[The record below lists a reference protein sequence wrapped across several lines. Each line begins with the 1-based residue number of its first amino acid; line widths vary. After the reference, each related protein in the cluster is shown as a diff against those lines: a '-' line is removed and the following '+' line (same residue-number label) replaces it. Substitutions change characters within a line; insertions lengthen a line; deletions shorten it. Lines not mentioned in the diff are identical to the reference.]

1 MKFKSK
7 SHTLKSLKL
16 KNSIIPDLIIIKCSD
31 YIKNPQNI
39 TAKINIKFKNKLIAI
54 RSSFKSEDTSKKSNA
69 GKYKSFLNIPAKNKI
84 KIGNAIDEILRQKKN
99 LKNEVF
105 FVQEMV
111 SKIKI
116 SGVLLTR
123 NLENYVKNV
132 NINYFEGNKTDV
144 VTSGKDGS
152 KSIEY
157 FENKKFKLPKKFL
170 KLYKAFVEIRNVTK
184 LEDFDIEFAIG
195 KNEKVYILQV
205 RKLIVPKSKKENQM
219 NLNIFFNLEKKLNK
233 LKQKHPDLFGKTT
246 YFGVMPDWN
255 PAEIIGSKPKPLA
268 LSLYQ
273 ELITDHVW
281 AQNRSNYG
289 YKELDQFHLMT
300 TFYGTPYVDIRID
313 FNSWLPKNLD
323 KRISKK
329 IINYYL
335 KKFNSDTSLHDKI
348 EFELLFTCITFST
361 KNKIFKKLK
370 NVLKKKEML
379 IFYNE
384 LKKINKNSLLKKEE
398 DIRRIEELK
407 KKQSLINKSNL
418 YEIDKIYWLIED
430 CKKYGTFAFAGLA
443 RCGFIGMELL
453 NSLVEIGSISEDER
467 NNFLNNIN
475 TVTSK
480 MKEDL
485 NKLSK
490 KEFIKIY
497 GHLRPGTYEITS
509 LNYKNGFKEYFGN
522 NLKRINRKT
531 KTKKI
536 KLAAPLNKIGIYNSN
551 NELFNFIRESII
563 NREYS
568 KFIFSKSIDLIF
580 ENLIKLGKRY
590 KINKEDLSFIKI
602 NKIMEMYFNLTTDK
616 NILSLKR
623 HIKDNRKEYISNKN
637 IFLPD
642 VIRNSKDL
650 FIQIKNYEKINFISN
665 KSVTSKVVKFNKE
678 KIKNDYG
685 CIVCI
690 ENADPGYD
698 FLFNKN
704 IKGLITKYGG
714 LNSHMA
720 IRCAEL
726 NIPSLI
732 GVGEKNYNKI
742 LGYKNL
748 NINCSEKKINYIN

>member
-1 MKFKSK
+1 MIDKSK
-7 SHTLKSLKL
+7 SHTLKNLRLK
-16 KNSIIPDLIIIKCSD
+16 KSIIPNLIIFKCSD
-31 YIKNPQNI
+31 YIKKPGKI
-39 TAKINIKFKNKLIAI
+39 TSKINKEFSKKLVAI
-54 RSSFKSEDTSKKSNA
+54 RSSFKSEDTPRKSNA
-69 GKYKSFLNIPAKNKI
+69 GKYQSFLNIPANDENKI
-84 KIGNAIDEILRQKKN
+84 KKAIDKVLSQKKN
-99 LKNEVF
+99 LIDEVF

-111 SKIKI
+111 TNIKM

-123 NLENYVKNV
+123 NLENYLQNI
-132 NINYFEGNKTDV
+132 NINYYEGNKTDI
-144 VTSGKDGS
+144 VTSGQEGT

-157 FENKKFKLPKKFL
+157 FENSKFKLPKKFV
-170 KLYKAFVEIRNVTK
+170 KLYKSFLEIRNIIK
-184 LEDFDIEFAIG
+184 LDDLDIEFAIG
-195 KNEKVYILQV
+195 KNGKIYILQV
-205 RKLIVPKSKKENQM
+205 RKLIVPKSKKENQIKI
-219 NLNIFFNLEKKLNK
+219 NIFFNLEKKIDK
-233 LKQKHPDLFGKTT
+233 LKQKHPDLFGDTT

-313 FNSWLPKNLD
+313 FNSWLPKNLN
-323 KRISKK
+323 KK
-329 IINYYL
+329 ISRKIIKYYL
-335 KKFNSDTSLHDKI
+335 QKFNLDTSLHDKI
-348 EFELLFTCITFST
+348 EFKLLFTCISFST
-361 KNKIFKKLK
+361 KNKIFEQLK
-370 NVLKKKEML
+370 NILNKKEML

-398 DIRRIEELK
+398 DIKRIGELK
-407 KKQSLINKSNL
+407 KRQSLINNSNL
-418 YEIDKIYWLIED
+418 YEIDKIYWLVED
-430 CKKYGTFAFAGLA
+430 CKKFGTFAFAGLA

-453 NSLVEIGSISEDER
+453 NSLVEIGRISENER
-467 NNFLNNIN
+467 NNFLNSID
-475 TVTSK
+475 TVTSN

-490 KEFIKIY
+490 KNFIKIY

-509 LNYKNGFKEYFGN
+509 PNYKKGFKKYFGN
-522 NLKRINRKT
+522 NLKKINHKT
-531 KTKKI
+531 KTKKV
-536 KLAAPLNKIGIYNSN
+536 KLIAPLNKIGIYKSN
-551 NELFNFIRESII
+551 KELFKFIRESII

-590 KINKEDLSFIKI
+590 KINENDLSFVKI
-602 NKIMEMYFNLTTDK
+602 NRVMEMYFNLTTDK
-616 NILSLKR
+616 NILSLKK
-623 HIKDNRKEYISNKN
+623 HIKENRKEYISNKN
-637 IFLPD
+637 IILPD
-642 VIRNSKDL
+642 VIRSSKDL
-650 FIQIKNYEKINFISN
+650 FVQIKNYEKINFISN
-665 KSVTSKVVKFNKE
+665 KSITSKVVKFNKNKIE
-678 KIKNDYG
+678 KNYD

-690 ENADPGYD
+690 DNADPGYD

-726 NIPSLI
+726 NLPSLI

-742 LGYKNL
+742 LSCKVL
-748 NINCSEKKINYIN
+748 TINCSEKQIDYIN